1 MLSDPFM
8 ENRVDKRTSLKPGYL
23 CGKPTDCS
31 EGLFFL
37 PMPLLLAY
45 TLVGHVKEPK
55 KQKQNI
61 DNYQFHTSK
70 MLENVCFCFVFQKS
84 CLLK

>member
-23 CGKPTDCS
+23 CGKLTDCS
-31 EGLFFL
+31 EGLFIVTHTFIAPFPNMDML
-37 PMPLLLAY
+37 KNKK
-45 TLVGHVKEPK
+45 TK
-55 KQKQNI
+55 KQNKHK
-61 DNYQFHTSK
+61 HTT
-70 MLENVCFCFVFQKS
+70 LTIVCFKNVVLWFVFQKS